1 MPAISWRLT
10 AGCATAVLR
19 ECSSRTPSMV
29 MNDVFGARLMT
40 NGAAET
46 KAPAPAPSAALP
58 AARGGLKYSMPRSSS
73 EREERS
79 M

>member
-46 KAPAPAPSAALP
+46 KAPAPAPS
-58 AARGGLKYSMPRSSS
+58 
-73 EREERS
+73 
-79 M
+79 